1 MHRVALYQGGQEY
14 FAALSAAINASYREV
29 RLETYILHPGGA
41 VQTVLDALLA
51 AARRGVAVY
60 LVVDGV
66 GTPPLPPDWVRSL
79 DAAGVHWHRFL
90 PLRGLGVVVP
100 GRWRRLH
107 RKLCVVDGRWLFCGG
122 INLLDDHI
130 DPNHGRLEAA
140 RLDYAVCVSGPVV
153 AQAQRLMERFWG
165 RLDASYAL
173 ESLRFRAAGSA
184 LVASAL
190 PGLPAT
196 WDVSAWAAGE
206 ALDAVRAQLVLRDNV
221 RNRSRIERTYLR
233 AIAAARSEVLIANAY
248 FLPGGRLRQ
257 ALVQAAQR
265 GVRVRL
271 LVQGRYEYFM
281 QYHAAR
287 PVFHELLRAGIEIWE
302 YRAGFLH
309 AKVALVDGAWST
321 VGSSNLD
328 PLSMLLA
335 REANIVVEDP
345 RFAQQLRRRL
355 LHATG
360 PGAHR
365 LQAQQFA
372 ARPLRERF
380 FDWLAYGLMRLSIWV
395 MGRRY

>member
-1 MHRVALYQGGQEY
+1 MHRIALYQGGQEY
-14 FAALSAAINASYREV
+14 FQALAAAIAASYREV
-29 RLETYILHPGGA
+29 RLETYILHPDGA
-41 VQTVLDALLA
+41 VRMVLEALVA

-60 LVVDGV
+60 LVADGV
-66 GTPPLPPDWVRSL
+66 GTPPLPGTWVRAL
-79 DAAGVHWHRFL
+79 DEAGVRWHRFL

-122 INLLDDHI
+122 INLIDDHL
-130 DPNHGRLEAA
+130 DLNHGPLDVA
-140 RLDYAVCVSGPVV
+140 RLDYAVCVSGPLV

-173 ESLRFRAAGSA
+173 EALRFRAAGSA

-206 ALDAVRAQLVLRDNV
+206 ALDGVRAQLALRDNV
-221 RNRSRIERTYLR
+221 RNRSRIEHTYLR
-233 AIAAARSEVLIANAY
+233 SIMGARSEVLIANAY

-257 ALVQAAQR
+257 ALVQAARR

-309 AKVALVDGAWST
+309 AKVAVVDSAWST

-335 REANIVVEDP
+335 REANIVVEDA
-345 RFAQQLRRRL
+345 RFARQLRDRL
-355 LHATG
+355 LEATRQ
-360 PGAHR
+360 GAHR

-372 ARPLRERF
+372 ARPLRQRF